1 MSRPMSGNAGAS
13 PEPLVRLRDVHKRYR
28 RGNQLVPVLAGISF
42 DIATAEFLALMG
54 PSGSGKSTLLN
65 LIAGIDRAD
74 GGELIVAGEDITRLD
89 EADLADWR
97 AKNIGFIF
105 QFYNLMPVL
114 DARENVELPL
124 LLTGL
129 SGRERRARAEFALE
143 MVGLADRMDHTPN
156 ELSGGQQQ
164 RVAIARAL
172 VSDPTLIVADEPTGD
187 LDRDSANDV
196 LKLLQRLNDEV
207 GKTIVMVTHD
217 QRAAEAAHA
226 IMHLEKGELS
236 AREVVRPR

>member
-1 MSRPMSGNAGAS
+1 MSAS
-13 PEPLVRLRDVHKRYR
+13 SDPLVRLCDVHKRYR

-42 DIATAEFLALMG
+42 DIAAGEFLALMG
-54 PSGSGKSTLLN
+54 SSGSGKSTLLN

-74 GGELIVAGEDITRLD
+74 SGELIVAGEDITRLD

-172 VSDPTLIVADEPTGD
+172 VNRPQLILADEPTGN
-187 LDRDSANDV
+187 LDS
-196 LKLLQRLNDEV
+196 QTSEEIMRLFGELNGE
-207 GKTIVMVTHD
+207 GITIVLVTHESD
-217 QRAAEAAHA
+217 IAAHA
-226 IMHLEKGELS
+226 K
-236 AREVVRPR
+236 RQVRFLDGQLVSDQLTAKAP